1 MSVTE
6 TIAAAPSRPAVAR
19 RHPET
24 TSPLP
29 AVQPGQLWLIETAPG
44 GALSDPARH
53 VVDSANVIVYDRAL
67 AGTLSGALPLGTYA
81 EAAAEGAPEASLSRC
96 VRFARDGWSVV
107 RMLAAPATQRDRVAG
122 IRSLAEQIAGNRPAA
137 EIAITVIGELA
148 RRHLRADGD
157 PPRPARPG
165 CRYLPSGRAA
175 HGDRRRGRQ
184 PWRRAGP
191 GGRRE
196 RARRLSVFRHA
207 RDRRCIDRAYGSVW
221 RPLGSRID
229 ALRL

>member
-53 VVDSANVIVYDRAL
+53 VVDSANVVVYDRAL

-122 IRSLAEQIAGNRPAA
+122 IRSLAEQVAGNRPAA

-148 RRHLRADGD
+148 DGICEPTETRLD
-157 PPRPARPG
+157 RLDLVVVTYPQDARLTVIVDGVGNPG
-165 CRYLPSGRAA
+165 VARVQAV
-175 HGDRRRGRQ
+175 
-184 PWRRAGP
+184 AGN
-191 GGRRE
+191 GLAG
-196 RARRLSVFRHA
+196 
-207 RDRRCIDRAYGSVW
+207 
-221 RPLGSRID
+221 
-229 ALRL
+229 